1 MISILT
7 CVTILISITQRI
19 LHTTKATYFILHSMS
34 EQAFMDVQIC
44 SRTYFG
50 LDHLDLSRLVSLN
63 RDHLKLKTGWS
74 QCKILEDLAVLYTL
88 IN

>member
-7 CVTILISITQRI
+7 CVTILISITQCI

-34 EQAFMDVQIC
+34 EQAFMAVQIC

>member
-1 MISILT
+1 
-7 CVTILISITQRI
+7 
-19 LHTTKATYFILHSMS
+19 MS

-50 LDHLDLSRLVSLN
+50 LDRLDLSRLVSLN